1 MGESDTLLSHRGAA
15 CLAGHVSPDG
25 CSPAPS
31 KLFPEAGRLRGQCH
45 VQKGSP
51 GICWMDGR
59 LDGRPKWPSPHRAAL
74 EPAHHGAV
82 WQGASGS
89 SQKAAMFSRGPFPSC
104 CPSLWLRV
112 VSLNGLLPAP
122 STGALVRL
130 PSHTSGLAP
139 AGVYDGGVTA
149 CRLGSDPDCGLVKSW
164 THLCLS
170 PFPSPADVGR
180 YLEW

>member
-1 MGESDTLLSHRGAA
+1 MSVLMGVPQPHQSSSQKLAA
-15 CLAGHVSPDG
+15 CGASAMCRKAHRAFAGWTGDWM
-25 CSPAPS
+25 
-31 KLFPEAGRLRGQCH
+31 AGLSG
-45 VQKGSP
+45 P
-51 GICWMDGR
+51 
-59 LDGRPKWPSPHRAAL
+59 LPHRAAL

-89 SQKAAMFSRGPFPSC
+89 SQKAAVFSRGPFPSC

-112 VSLNGLLPAP
+112 VSLNCLLPAP

-149 CRLGSDPDCGLVKSW
+149 CRLGSDPDCGQELDSPVSKP
-164 THLCLS
+164 LS
-170 PFPSPADVGR
+170 IPSR
-180 YLEW
+180 RR